1 MAEVRRKR
9 ETYVELRAR
18 SAFSFLRGASQPEDL
33 ALRAADLGYEAVAL
47 GDHGGLYGMPRFSA
61 AARQAGLRPIVAADV
76 DVEGI
81 GSLRLL
87 VEDEKGYKNL
97 CRLLTLAHARGPKGT
112 HLAYLD
118 EVAEHAQGLFVLLGA
133 CRDAEAADAAV
144 RRLGRERVAAE
155 VCRYLDP
162 AQERWNRVM
171 VHLSEHH
178 GIPLVATGDVRHAFE
193 RERRILDVL
202 TCIREGVTLEQ
213 AKTLLLRNAE
223 RYLKPPAQMRRLFA
237 DLPRAVEETRRIA
250 ERCAFSF
257 EDLPYAFPDY
267 PTPPGETQQSLL
279 EKLTWE
285 GARRR
290 YGKRL
295 DAKVRA
301 QLEHELAI
309 IGKLDLAGYFLIVW
323 DIVRFCNESGILA
336 QGRGSAANSAVCYS
350 LGITAVDPVG
360 MELLFERFLSE
371 ERGEW
376 PDIDLDLPSGEKRE
390 AVIQYVYQRYGRDRA
405 AMCAEVITYK
415 GRSSVREVGKVLGIA
430 PDVIDRLARGHSRF
444 EYQEEVSHGERLSQ
458 LGLPAKDERLRL
470 LLELCDEIRELPRH
484 LSQHSGGMI
493 IAKGRLDEVVPLEP
507 AAMPDRTVL
516 QWDKDDCERLGL
528 IKIDLLGLG
537 MMAAL
542 EEAMEILRQRG
553 TPVDLSQL
561 PHDDPAVY
569 EAACRAD
576 TVGVFQIESR
586 AQMATLPRMK
596 PRRFYDLVVEVGLIR
611 PGPIVGKMVHPY
623 LNRRAGRE
631 PVTYAHP
638 SLKPILERTLG
649 IPLFQEQL
657 MRVAMV
663 AADFSGSEAQEL
675 RRAMSHKRSRE
686 MMRRFEERLRE
697 GMAKNGFSPEAAEE
711 VITGI
716 RSFAEY
722 GFPESHAASFALL
735 VYASLWLKVHHPAVF
750 LAALL
755 NNQPMGFYAPATLV
769 KDAQRH
775 GVRVRP
781 PCVVESEVGAKVT
794 ADREVRLGL
803 LSVVGLGKAA
813 AQRIVEARAERPFSD
828 AVDVCLR
835 AGLDLGRAETLA
847 EAGAFAALGLSRRQ
861 ALWAVRAALSGAG
874 PLAPPASDASP
885 LPEMNEWERT
895 LADYTATGLTVGPH
909 LVGRLREALRARGVV
924 PARTV
929 PSIPHGRR
937 IRIGGQVIVRQ
948 RPGTAKGMVFI
959 TLEDETGL
967 ANAAV
972 DPKTFDRNRLVILQS
987 PLLVI
992 EGKLQNLE
1000 GVATVKGERFFP
1012 LDLILEDLP
1021 PSRDFH

>member
-1 MAEVRRKR
+1 MK
-9 ETYVELRAR
+9 TPYVELRAR

-33 ALRAADLGYEAVAL
+33 ALRAAALGYEAMAL
-47 GDHGGLYGMPRFSA
+47 GDHGGLYGMPRFTA
-61 AARQAGLRPIVAADV
+61 AAREAGLRPIVAADV
-76 DVEGI
+76 DVEGV

-87 VEDEKGYKNL
+87 VEDEQGYKNL
-97 CRLLTLAHARGPKGT
+97 CRLLTRAHLSTPKGAHLLVLDDLAAHA
-112 HLAYLD
+112 
-118 EVAEHAQGLFVLLGA
+118 EGLFVLLGA
-133 CRDAEAADAAV
+133 CRDVRAADAV
-144 RRLGRERVAAE
+144 VQRLGRERVAAE
-155 VCRYLDP
+155 VTRHFDP
-162 AQERWNRVM
+162 AQERWNRAM
-171 VHLSEHH
+171 VHLAEARR
-178 GIPLVATGDVRHAFE
+178 IPLVATGDVRHATAH
-193 RERRILDVL
+193 ERRILDVL
-202 TCIREGVTLEQ
+202 TCIREGVSLDR

-223 RYLKPPAQMRRLFA
+223 RHLRAPEEMPGLFS
-237 DLPRAVEETRRIA
+237 DLPQAVENTRRIA
-250 ERCAFSF
+250 ERCTFSF
-257 EDLPYAFPDY
+257 DELPYAFPDY
-267 PTPPGETQQSLL
+267 PVPAGESQQSLL

-290 YGKRL
+290 YGNRL
-295 DAKVRA
+295 GPKVRA
-301 QLEHELAI
+301 QLEHELAL
-309 IGKLDLAGYFLIVW
+309 IGKLKLAGYFLIVW
-323 DIVRFCNESGILA
+323 DLVRFCNENKILT

-360 MELLFERFLSE
+360 MGLLFERFLSE

-390 AVIQYVYQRYGRDRA
+390 AVIQYVYRRYGRSGA

-415 GRSSVREVGKVLGIA
+415 GRSAIREVGKVLGIA
-430 PDVIDRLARGHSRF
+430 PEAIDRLARGHSRF
-444 EYQEEVSHGERLSQ
+444 EYQEESTAEERLAQ
-458 LGLPAKDERLRL
+458 AGLPPRDDRLRL
-470 LLELCDEIRELPRH
+470 LMELCAELRTLPRH

-507 AAMPDRTVL
+507 ATMPDRTVI

-542 EEAMEILRQRG
+542 EEAMEIMAERG
-553 TPVDLSQL
+553 TPVDLANL

-569 EAACRAD
+569 EAAQRAD

-596 PRRFYDLVVEVGLIR
+596 PRCFYDLVVEVGLIR

-663 AADFSGSEAQEL
+663 AANFSGGEAQEL

-686 MMRRFEERLRE
+686 LMQRFEERLRN
-697 GMAKNGFSPEAAEE
+697 GMAKNGFKKEAAEE

-750 LAALL
+750 LVALL

-781 PCVVESEVGAKVT
+781 PCVVASEARARVLG
-794 ADREVRLGL
+794 DREVRLGL
-803 LSVVGLGKAA
+803 ASVVGLGMRAA
-813 AQRIVEARAERPFSD
+813 ERIVSARRERPF
-828 AVDVCLR
+828 ADVADLCLR
-835 AGLDLGRAETLA
+835 AGLDLRRAEGLA
-847 EAGAFAALGLSRRQ
+847 EAGAFAALGLTRRQ

-874 PLAPPASDASP
+874 PLAPPPADESP

-895 LADYTATGLTVGPH
+895 LADYAATGLTVGPH
-909 LVGRLREALRARGVV
+909 LVGRLRPGLDARGII
-924 PARTV
+924 PARAV
-929 PSIPHGRR
+929 PSRPNGSR
-937 IRIGGQVIVRQ
+937 IRIAGQVIVRQ
-948 RPGTAKGMVFI
+948 RPGTAKGMVFL

-972 DPKTFDRNRLVILQS
+972 DPETFGKNRLTILRS

-1000 GVATVKGERFFP
+1000 GVATVKGQRFFP
-1012 LDLILEDLP
+1012 LDAAMEDLP
-1021 PSRDFH
+1021 PSRDFR

>member
-1 MAEVRRKR
+1 MTEVRRKR

-33 ALRAADLGYEAVAL
+33 ALRAADLGYEAMAL
-47 GDHGGLYGMPRFSA
+47 GDHGGLYGMPRFHA
-61 AARQAGLRPIVAADV
+61 AAREAGLRPIVAADV

-97 CRLLTLAHARGPKGT
+97 CRLFTRGHARGPKGT
-112 HLAYLD
+112 HLVTLD
-118 EVAEHAQGLFVLLGA
+118 EVAAHASGLFALLGA
-133 CRDAEAADAAV
+133 CQDVKAADAAV

-155 VCRYLDP
+155 VSRHLDP
-162 AQERWNRVM
+162 AQERWNRAM
-171 VHLSEHH
+171 IHLAEHH
-178 GIPLVATGDVRHAFE
+178 GIPLVATGDVRHAEE

-202 TCIREGVTLEQ
+202 TCIREGVTLDG
-213 AKTLLLRNAE
+213 ARTLLLRNAE
-223 RYLKPPAQMRRLFA
+223 RHLQPPERMRRRFS
-237 DLPRAVEETRRIA
+237 DLPHAVEATRRIA

-257 EDLPYAFPDY
+257 EALPYEFPDY
-267 PTPPGETQQSLL
+267 PTPPGESQQSLL

-290 YGKRL
+290 YGKRFGP
-295 DAKVRA
+295 KVRA
-301 QLEHELAI
+301 QLEHELAL
-309 IGKLDLAGYFLIVW
+309 IGKLNLAGYFLIVW
-323 DIVRFCNESGILA
+323 DLVRFCNENRILT

-390 AVIQYVYQRYGRDRA
+390 AVIQYVYRRYGRSGA

-415 GRSSVREVGKVLGIA
+415 GRSAIREVGKVLGIA
-430 PDVIDRLARGHSRF
+430 PDAVDRLARGHSRF
-444 EYQEEVSHGERLSQ
+444 EYQEEITAEERLSQ
-458 LGLPAKDERLRL
+458 LGLSTQDDRLRL
-470 LLELCDEIRELPRH
+470 LLELCAELRSLPRH

-493 IAKGRLDEVVPLEP
+493 VAKGRLDEVVPLEP

-542 EEAMEILRQRG
+542 EEAMEILEERG

-638 SLKPILERTLG
+638 SLRPILERTLG

-663 AADFSGSEAQEL
+663 AADFSGGEAQEL

-686 MMRRFEERLRE
+686 LMRRFEERLRS

-781 PCVVESEVGAKVT
+781 PCVLASDVKAKVLG
-794 ADREVRLGL
+794 DREVRLGL
-803 LSVVGLGKAA
+803 ASVVGLGTSAA
-813 AQRIVEARAERPFSD
+813 RRIVEAREERPFGD
-828 AVDVCLR
+828 AADVCLR
-835 AGLDLGRAETLA
+835 AGLDLRRAEGLA
-847 EAGAFAALGLSRRQ
+847 EAGAFAGLGLSRRQ

-874 PLAPPASDASP
+874 PLAPPASDESP
-885 LPEMNEWERT
+885 LPEMDEWERT
-895 LADYTATGLTVGPH
+895 LADYAATGLTVGPH
-909 LVGRLREALRARGVV
+909 LVGRMREALDARGITRAR
-924 PARTV
+924 AV

-937 IRIGGQVIVRQ
+937 IRIAGQVIVRQ

-967 ANAAV
+967 SNAAV
-972 DPKTFDRNRLVILQS
+972 DPETFHRNRLVILRS

-1000 GVATVKGERFFP
+1000 GVAAVKGERFFP
-1012 LDLILEDLP
+1012 LDLALEDLP